1 MGDKDSICSHS
12 SPEEDGLMEI
22 ERVMS
27 PNGDDSRMD
36 ENKETGILRRS
47 NSAPMFD
54 GPNMSD
60 ESPVFQPIRERER
73 VRRFSANMSGNAK
86 SANVTTPVRV
96 PSRIRQIQQEE
107 SLDVRSREAEHEREV
122 QSAFQISHSCDEM
135 SLGESIKA
143 LRSDEKSA
151 SFSEPLR
158 IFTSSLPVP
167 STPSPNRERTPGKQC
182 FSPSMQISMRNNSLT
197 PSPIPSPTRQT
208 SRVRSM
214 SPVLKP
220 SLLNL
225 KRKYDSDSDATPPKR
240 QLLCSPSHNSSNQSI
255 CSLSSDDASPPQR
268 NLNNSTSGLATPVS
282 TSGSVFAFAMGDT
295 HL

>member
-1 MGDKDSICSHS
+1 MGDKDSICCHGESAD
-12 SPEEDGLMEI
+12 EGQMEI

-27 PNGDDSRMD
+27 PSGDSQSRLED
-36 ENKETGILRRS
+36 NRETGILRRS

-54 GPNMSD
+54 GPTMSD
-60 ESPVFQPIRERER
+60 ESPVFQPIRERQR

-86 SANVTTPVRV
+86 TANASTPVRV

-143 LRSDEKSA
+143 LRSDGKT
-151 SFSEPLR
+151 FSEPLR
-158 IFTSSLPVP
+158 ILTSSLPIP
-167 STPSPNRERTPGKQC
+167 STPSPNRDRTPGKQC
-182 FSPSMQISMRNNSLT
+182 FSPSMQISMRSNSLT

-225 KRKYDSDSDATPPKR
+225 KRKYDSDSDSTPPKR
-240 QLLCSPSHNSSNQSI
+240 QLLSSPSHNSSSQSI

-268 NLNNSTSGLATPVS
+268 NLADPSASLAIPVS
-282 TSGSVFAFAMGDT
+282 TSGAVFAFAMGDT